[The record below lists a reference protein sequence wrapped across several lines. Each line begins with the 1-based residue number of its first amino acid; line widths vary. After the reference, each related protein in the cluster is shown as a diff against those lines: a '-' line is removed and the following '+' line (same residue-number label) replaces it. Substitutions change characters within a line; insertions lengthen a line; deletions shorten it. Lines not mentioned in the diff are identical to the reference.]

1 MRHPRTPAIALLCL
15 AAVLAAGGNGSAGRA
30 QYVGGTITSLPGKVD
45 GTMELTDQEIFQF
58 RTRKSMVRMPYK
70 KITTL
75 EYGQKVSRRYVSA
88 ILISP
93 VLLLAKKRRH
103 FLTLGYTDEQ
113 GRPQAM
119 VFEVAKGDVRAILV
133 GLEAKTG
140 LRVEYQDDEARKAGR
155 G

>member
-1 MRHPRTPAIALLCL
+1 MPNPSMPVLGLLCL
-15 AAVLAAGGNGSAGRA
+15 AAALATAGDFSAGRA
-30 QYVGGTITSLPGKVD
+30 HYVGGTVSTLPVKVD
-45 GTMELTDQEIFQF
+45 GTMELTDAEIFRF
-58 RTRKSMVRMPYK
+58 RTNKSMVRMPYK

-103 FLTLGYTDEQ
+103 FLTLGYTDEH

-119 VFEVAKGDVRAILV
+119 VFEVAKSDVRAMLV

-140 LRVEYQDDEARKAGR
+140 LRVEYQDEEARKAGR